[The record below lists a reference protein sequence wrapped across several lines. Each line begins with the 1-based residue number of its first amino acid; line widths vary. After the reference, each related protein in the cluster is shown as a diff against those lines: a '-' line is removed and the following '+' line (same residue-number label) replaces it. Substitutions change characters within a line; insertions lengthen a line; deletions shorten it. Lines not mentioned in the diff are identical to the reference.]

1 MHRSIFTLLI
11 LSITALPAAPQDLIV
26 KEDPLPASEQ
36 IKKFHLPPGFTI
48 QLVACEPDIAKP
60 MNLAFDDRGR
70 LFVTSSYEYPFPVK
84 EGMKGRDAVRM
95 LEDFSPEFRA
105 RKVTTFVDG
114 LNIPIGVVPTP
125 DGVICHSIPKVWR
138 AYDRDGKG
146 KCEKRDPLYGDIG
159 TQDTHG
165 MVNAFTPWLD
175 GWIYACHGFANKSTM
190 KSATTDSQIF
200 MHSGNTW
207 RMKADGSKIEHY
219 THGQV
224 NPFGLCFDPLGN
236 LYSADC
242 HSLPI
247 YHLLRNGYYPTFG
260 GEHDGLGVAPNVMNH
275 LHGSTAIGGIVY
287 YAAPNFPAKYL
298 DTVFVGNPV
307 TGRIDHDVMERH
319 GSSHKAKEQP
329 DFLKCDDKWFRP
341 VDIKLAPDGSLYVA
355 DFYNRIIGHY
365 EVPLTHPGRDRER
378 GRIWRI
384 SYTGEDGKPHKPM
397 PDLTKASADELIA
410 LLKDENLQ
418 VRIRATNQLADR
430 IGAAA
435 VEPVK
440 KLIAGDSTPT
450 QRAHGLWVLERHG
463 ALDEALVRKLAGD
476 PDRLVRVHLMKA
488 LAERKTWAFEAGLA
502 REKLKDEDPF
512 VRRAAAEGMGLHPAG
527 ENVQPL
533 LELWTSTPADDTH
546 LIHMARMTLRDQ
558 LARPGGFEGL
568 PPNDKFVN
576 VAMGAKTPESAKYV
590 FASLKAKGGELV
602 NSLKHVVRYSDP
614 AALPEVFEYARSL
627 ESKPPREQLPILR
640 SVQQGCQ
647 ERGMKLPDQFAAW
660 AQSALGLAFKSEDKG
675 LATEAIKLCRDLKLE
690 AVYAPLE
697 ELVLRGKSQELRLAA
712 IDALPALSG
721 PKAAATLG
729 KIVANAEETL
739 AVRQKAVGAL
749 AALNSPDAR
758 AELVA
763 RLQSATQTL
772 AVQIAV
778 GLAASRE
785 GAEALLAA
793 VETGK
798 APRRLLVDKAVDG
811 RMRAGKS
818 RELVERMEKIT
829 KDLPAED
836 PRIIELIAARRKGF
850 AAAKPDP
857 VKGAEIFTKTCA
869 GCHKID
875 GKGQKVGPEL
885 DAVWTR
891 GVDRLL
897 EDILDPNRN
906 VDQAFRATLIKT
918 NDDRVISGLVL
929 REEGQLLVVQEAA
942 DKETKVPLKDI
953 AQRVLS
959 QLSPMPSNVV
969 DALPEPDFYDLLSYL
984 LQQRGQK

>member
-1 MHRSIFTLLI
+1 MRGSFVALLFLI
-11 LSITALPAAPQDLIV
+11 LPVLPASPQDLVV

-36 IKKFHLPPGFTI
+36 IKKFHLPPGFKI
-48 QLVACEPDIAKP
+48 ELVAAEPDIAKP

-95 LEDFSPEFRA
+95 LEDFGPDGRA

-114 LNIPIGVVPTP
+114 LNIPIGLVPTP
-125 DGVICHSIPKVWR
+125 DGIICHSIPKVWR
-138 AYDRDGKG
+138 AFDADGDG

-175 GWIYACHGFANKSTM
+175 GWIYACHGFANKSNM
-190 KSATTDSQIF
+190 KSATTDSQIS

-207 RMKADGSKIEHY
+207 RMRPDGSQIEYY

-224 NPFGLCFDPLGN
+224 NPFGLCFDALGN

-247 YHLLRNGYYPTFG
+247 YHLLRGGYYPTFG
-260 GEHDGLGVAPNVMNH
+260 GEHDGLGHAPSVMSH

-287 YAAPNFPAKYL
+287 YAATNFPEKYR

-307 TGRIDHDVMERH
+307 TGRINHDVMEKH
-319 GSSHKAKEQP
+319 GSSHRAKEQA
-329 DFLKCDDKWFRP
+329 DFLRCDDKWFRP

-384 SYTGEDGKPHKPM
+384 SWTGDGAAPHQAM
-397 PDLTKASADELIA
+397 PNLFKSSAEELIA
-410 LLKDENLQ
+410 LLKHENLQ
-418 VRIRATNQLADR
+418 VRVRATNQLADR

-435 VEPVK
+435 VDPLK
-440 KLIAGDSTPT
+440 KAMEENVPFV
-450 QRAHGLWVLERHG
+450 RAHGLWVLERTR
-463 ALDEALVRKLAGD
+463 ALDESLVRKLADDGAS
-476 PDRLVRVHLMKA
+476 LVRVHTLKA
-488 LAERKTWAFEAGLA
+488 LAERKTWTFEAALA
-502 REKLKDEDPF
+502 REKLKDADPY
-512 VRRAAAEGMGLHPAG
+512 VRRAAAEALSLHPAA

-533 LELWTSTPADDTH
+533 LELWSGAAADDSH
-546 LIHMARMTLRDQ
+546 LIYMARLSLRNQ
-558 LARPGGFEGL
+558 LIRPGGFDGL
-568 PPNDKFVN
+568 PADEKLAN
-576 VAMGAKTPESAKYV
+576 VAVGAKTSESAAYLL
-590 FASLKAKGGELV
+590 SYLKAKGGDWAK
-602 NSLKHVVRYSDP
+602 SLPHIVRYID
-614 AALPEVFEYARSL
+614 AAQLPGVFDLAKSL
-627 ESKPPREQLPILR
+627 EAKPPREQLPILR
-640 SVQQGCQ
+640 AVSQGCQ
-647 ERGMKLPDQFAAW
+647 ERGVKLPEAFSAW
-660 AQSALGLAFKSEDKG
+660 AQSAVGSAFKSEDKG
-675 LATEAIKLCRDLKLE
+675 LTNEAIKLCRDLKLDS
-690 AVYAPLE
+690 AAGPLE
-697 ELVLRGKSQELRLAA
+697 ELAQRGRSQDLRLSA
-712 IDALPALSG
+712 IDALPPVVGNRAVA
-721 PKAAATLG
+721 PLG
-729 KIVANAEETL
+729 RLVGTAEEVL
-739 AVRQKAVGAL
+739 PIRQKAAQAL
-749 AALNSPDAR
+749 AALNTPEAR
-758 AELVA
+758 AELVT
-763 RLQSATQTL
+763 RLQSAPQGL
-772 AVQIAV
+772 AVVIAV
-778 GLAASRE
+778 GLAASKE
-785 GAEALLAA
+785 GGEALLGA

-798 APRRLLVDKAVDG
+798 APRRLLLDKGVDG
-811 RMRAGKS
+811 RLRAGKS
-818 RELVERMEKIT
+818 KELVDRMEKVT
-829 KDLPAED
+829 RDLPAED
-836 PRIIELIAARRKGF
+836 PRITELLQTRRKGF
-850 AAAKPDP
+850 AAAKPNAAH
-857 VKGAEIFTKTCA
+857 GAELFLKTCA

-897 EDILDPNRN
+897 EDVLDPNRN

-942 DKETKVPLKDI
+942 DKETKVPIKDI
-953 AQRVLS
+953 QQRVLS
-959 QLSPMPSNVV
+959 QLSPMPGNVT
-969 DALPEPDFYDLLSYL
+969 DALSEADFYDLLGFL

>member
-1 MHRSIFTLLI
+1 MLRTSFALLLLTLFMQ
-11 LSITALPAAPQDLIV
+11 PASPQDVIV
-26 KEDPLPASEQ
+26 KEDPLPASEE

-84 EGMKGRDAVRM
+84 EGMTGRDSVRM
-95 LEDFSPEFRA
+95 LEDFDANYRA
-105 RKVTTFVDG
+105 RKVTTYVDG
-114 LNIPIGVVPTP
+114 LNIPIGLTTTA

-138 AYDRDGKG
+138 AHDVDADG
-146 KCEKRDPLYGDIG
+146 KCEKREPLYGDVG
-159 TQDTHG
+159 QQDTHG
-165 MVNAFTPWLD
+165 MVNAFTPWID
-175 GWIYACHGFANKSTM
+175 GWIYACHGFANRSTI
-190 KSATTDSQIF
+190 KSATTDSQISL
-200 MHSGNTW
+200 HSGNTW
-207 RMKADGSKIEHY
+207 RMKADGSKVEQY

-224 NPFGLCFDPLGN
+224 NPFGLCFDYLGN

-260 GEHDGLGVAPNVMNH
+260 GEHDGLGVAPNVMSH

-384 SYTGEDGKPHKPM
+384 SYTGEDGKPHKAM
-397 PDLTKASADELIA
+397 PDLTKASTDDLIG

-418 VRIRATNQLADR
+418 VRVRATNQLAER
-430 IGAAA
+430 VGAAA

-440 KLIAGDSTPT
+440 KLLAGDSTAT
-450 QRAHGLWVLERHG
+450 QRAHALWVLERQG
-463 ALDEALVRKLAGD
+463 VLDEGLVKKLAGD
-476 PDRLVRVHLMKA
+476 ADRLVRVHVLKA
-488 LAERKTWAFEAGLA
+488 LCERKAWTFEAALA

-512 VRRAAAEGMGLHPAG
+512 VRRAAAEGLGLHPAG

-533 LELWTSTPADDTH
+533 LELWNSTAADDTH

-558 LARPGGFEGL
+558 LARPGGFDGL

-576 VAMGAKTPESAKYV
+576 VAMGARTPESAKYV
-590 FASLKAKGGELV
+590 FATLKAKGGDLA
-602 NSLKHVVRYSDP
+602 NSLKHVVRHID
-614 AALPEVFEYARSL
+614 AGALPEVFEFAKSL
-627 ESKPPREQLPILR
+627 ESRPPREQLPVLR
-640 SVQQGCQ
+640 AVQQGCQ
-647 ERGMKLPDQFAAW
+647 ERGMKLPEQFSAW
-660 AQSALGLAFKSEDKG
+660 AQAALGSAFKSEDKG

-697 ELVLRGKSQELRLAA
+697 ELAQRGKSQELRLAA

-721 PKAAATLG
+721 TRAAKTLG
-729 KIVANAEETL
+729 SIVANPEETL
-739 AVRQKAVGAL
+739 AVRQKAVSAL

-763 RLQSATQTL
+763 RLQATTGTL

-778 GLAASRE
+778 GLAASKE

-798 APRRLLVDKAVDG
+798 ATRRLLADKAVDG

-818 RELVERMEKIT
+818 QQLVERMEKLT

-836 PRIIELIAARRKGF
+836 PRIVELIGARRKGF

-857 VKGAEIFTKTCA
+857 VKGGEIFLKTCA
-869 GCHKID
+869 GCHRID

-897 EDILDPNRN
+897 EDVLDPNRN

-969 DALPEPDFYDLLSYL
+969 DALPEPDFYDLLSFL